1 MDINAL
7 FEAAQENVK
16 KLPDQSNDNLL
27 ALYGLFKQAT
37 DGDISIEKPTNMF
50 DFKGIAKYNAWETL
64 KGVSKEKAM
73 ENYCSLV
80 DSLQN

>member
-1 MDINAL
+1 MDIIAL

-50 DFKGIAKYNAWETL
+50 DFKGIAKYNAWEAL